1 MLVGI
6 AITNL
11 AEKLRRP
18 LRVRVS
24 DKVGEIALQLFLAM
38 SLMSMDLSS
47 LAGAFSTIFVVLCV
61 QIVVIALFG
70 VFVIFRIMGR
80 DYDAAVIVA
89 AFVGLAWALHPSPSP
104 T

>member
-11 AEKLRRP
+11 AEELRRP
-18 LRVRVS
+18 LRVS
-24 DKVGEIALQLFLAM
+24 DYDKVGEIALQLFLAM
-38 SLMSMDLSS
+38 SLMSMDLSP

-61 QIVVIALFG
+61 QIVVIALFA

-80 DYDAAVIVA
+80 DYDAAVIIGGSC
-89 AFVGLAWALHPSPSP
+89 GLGLGARPRR
-104 T
+104 